1 MANWSKRRSTKAG
14 NQGQRITRT
23 TNSTGKS
30 TYSQSKK
37 VGNTRTTNSFSS
49 SGKMKVT
56 TTESHPILGRKTTT
70 RTLNPTPK
78 KPKKPRKTKSTT
90 RRRSSARS
98 YSGGGGSYRG
108 ASYSSSSSSIWWWIA
123 GILIFL
129 VIIS

>member
-1 MANWSKRRSTKAG
+1 MANWSKRRSSKAG

-49 SGKMKVT
+49 NGKMKVT

-90 RRRSSARS
+90 RRRSTARS
-98 YSGGGGSYRG
+98 YSSGGSYRG
-108 ASYSSSSSSIWWWIA
+108 ASYSSSSSSFWWWVVGIIA
-123 GILIFL
+123 IL
-129 VIIS
+129 VIFS